1 MEKKIQRTSIIND
14 KKAVS
19 FDIMRLNNQK
29 MNQIHGHT
37 IDKNGK
43 IFKIFLKRRKIGNH
57 KNHINTD
64 TSYKLNPK
72 EVYSIFDESKKVNK
86 IENNTKNIKIKIT
99 KKKTKK
105 SPTKIS
111 KKDDAIK
118 VVKKDISKKDD
129 AIKVVK
135 KVSKKD
141 DAIKI
146 VKKDSKK
153 VSKKDVSKKDTIKK
167 DTKKVVKKDKVK
179 KSKKSVL
186 KTLKK

>member
-19 FDIMRLNNQK
+19 FDIMRLNNEK

-72 EVYSIFDESKKVNK
+72 EVYGIFDESKK
-86 IENNTKNIKIKIT
+86 ETNNKNIKIKIT
-99 KKKTKK
+99 KKKTQK

-111 KKDDAIK
+111 KKDDT
-118 VVKKDISKKDD
+118 KKAPKKT
-129 AIKVVK
+129 
-135 KVSKKD
+135 
-141 DAIKI
+141 

-153 VSKKDVSKKDTIKK
+153 VVKKDTLKK
-167 DTKKVVKKDKVK
+167 DPKKNAVKKDAVKKDAVKKDAVKKDPKKVVKKDKVK
-179 KSKKSVL
+179 KSKKSLL
-186 KTLKK
+186 KTVKK